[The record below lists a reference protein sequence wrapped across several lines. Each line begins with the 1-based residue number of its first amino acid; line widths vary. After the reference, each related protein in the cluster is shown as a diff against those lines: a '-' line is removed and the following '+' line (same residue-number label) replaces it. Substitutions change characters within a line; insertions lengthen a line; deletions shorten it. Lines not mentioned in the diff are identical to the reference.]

1 MADTLLKVDM
11 EKFAS
16 ESGLGGV
23 KSARATLNRLLKK
36 LSGEDEV
43 PIPDVASPEKEAEGE
58 ETTQA
63 TPIEGKKKGGGRKR
77 KTGRLPCPQIAL
89 PLIQS

>member
-1 MADTLLKVDM
+1 M

-16 ESGLGGV
+16 ETGLGGV
-23 KSARATLNRLLKK
+23 KSARATLHRLLKK
-36 LSGEDEV
+36 LSGENESA
-43 PIPDVASPEKEAEGE
+43 PDVASPEKETESE

-77 KTGRLPCPQIAL
+77 KTGRLPCP
-89 PLIQS
+89 